1 MLNRILFTLM
11 LVCSIAVSGTAQ
23 SSSTPCADLAK
34 KHLKTLD
41 KALDLDY
48 KQMKCLKEKAVNF
61 CDKNRQNPP
70 SSTAQRDKRV
80 NAFRKALL
88 ECLTPKQQQRV
99 KTHFRD
105 KRDEKARRNIL
116 KAFLE
121 EFGDEVI
128 IIKKRS

>member
-70 SSTAQRDKRV
+70 SSTAQRDKR
-80 NAFRKALL
+80 
-88 ECLTPKQQQRV
+88 
-99 KTHFRD
+99 
-105 KRDEKARRNIL
+105 DEKARRNIL